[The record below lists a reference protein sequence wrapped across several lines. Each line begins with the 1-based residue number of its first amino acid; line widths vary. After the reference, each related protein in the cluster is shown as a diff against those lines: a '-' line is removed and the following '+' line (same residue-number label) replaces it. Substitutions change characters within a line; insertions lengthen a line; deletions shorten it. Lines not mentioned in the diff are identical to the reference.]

1 MGTVI
6 GVNISPQRG
15 SKVNVGRAYLKPGY
29 GIEGDVHGG
38 SSRPVSLFF
47 AERAREI
54 AAAYGIDFSPGIFA
68 ENLTVEGLSRDKI
81 KEGTR
86 LQAGEAVLQVIA
98 IGKEGEVSSLG
109 PNPAPLKV
117 EGIFCQVLEG
127 GWVKEGDSIE
137 ILP

>member
-1 MGTVI
+1 LGTVI
-6 GVNISPQRG
+6 GVNMSPQRG

-38 SSRPVSLFF
+38 SPRPVSLFF

-68 ENLTVEGLSRDKI
+68 ENLTVEGLPQEGI

-86 LQAGEAVLQVIA
+86 LKAGEAVLQVIA
-98 IGKEGEVSSLG
+98 IGKKEKASSPGLF
-109 PNPAPLKV
+109 PAPLKS
-117 EGIFCQVLEG
+117 EGVFCQVLEG